1 LPSPFAA
8 TRATSYLG
16 ELPGHGSRAS
26 CPTDAPPAASQLQHA
41 CGPLGASDVPA
52 AAAGEFKWTTSLLKS
67 SPRMQQVVG
76 TLLELATL
84 PPHASLHAGKV
95 SVSLTSECQ
104 HGVGAGASTLLLLAQ
119 QGVDAARYR
128 TMVRVCV
135 WGGGVRCVGASPC
148 RWRVGLLGKC
158 CQHAMHSFGTP
169 CAALLAPGRAHGRRR
184 GLGV

>member
-1 LPSPFAA
+1 
-8 TRATSYLG
+8 
-16 ELPGHGSRAS
+16 
-26 CPTDAPPAASQLQHA
+26 
-41 CGPLGASDVPA
+41 VPA

-135 WGGGVRCVGASPC
+135 WGGGGALC
-148 RWRVGLLGKC
+148 R
-158 CQHAMHSFGTP
+158 
-169 CAALLAPGRAHGRRR
+169 
-184 GLGV
+184 GVSV